1 MFFLNK
7 SIGLTYPQGY
17 ILGVVVMIF
26 MIVML
31 KTKTQKSTTFD
42 LF

>member
-1 MFFLNK
+1 MFFLMK
-7 SIGLTYPQGY
+7 SIGITYPQGY

-31 KTKTQKSTTFD
+31 KMKTQKSPPFDTF
-42 LF
+42 